1 MCKLCSRFLLLV
13 CLQSLQQPRLCSAAV
28 HAVSGP
34 RALCLQIL
42 ITRCLV
48 HSSTATSGST
58 SSGTRGDARAS
69 LSASSTAPSTV
80 PISLCKFYQIFNSCI
95 RKFRGQV
102 GGRHE
107 KWRKTLGKPQQVR
120 GWAGTFRH
128 VQNRDYNT
136 RGRRITYMNYENE
149 QRMDNS
155 YLL

>member
-13 CLQSLQQPRLCSAAV
+13 CLQSLQQQPAV

-34 RALCLQIL
+34 GALCLQIL

-58 SSGTRGDARAS
+58 SSGTRGGARAS
-69 LSASSTAPSTV
+69 MSASSAAPSCA

-107 KWRKTLGKPQQVR
+107 KWRKMRGKSQQVR
-120 GWAGTFRH
+120 GWEGTFSRNVH
-128 VQNRDYNT
+128 NT
-136 RGRRITYMNYENE
+136 RRRHLQALFTNDESKWTIII
-149 QRMDNS
+149 
-155 YLL
+155 